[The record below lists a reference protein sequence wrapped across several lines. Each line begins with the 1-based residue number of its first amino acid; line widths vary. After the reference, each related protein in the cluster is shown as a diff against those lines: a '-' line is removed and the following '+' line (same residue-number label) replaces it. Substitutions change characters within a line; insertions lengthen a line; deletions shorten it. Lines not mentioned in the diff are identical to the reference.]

1 MKKVLLLTIFCLA
14 LIACE
19 KEVEKTPEGPT
30 DIRINN
36 LTDMDFTNL
45 SVTMADT
52 TVVFGDISS
61 KDTSEYIRFPKAFPK
76 AEINCVI
83 NGINYSTGEVPDIY
97 MQTLG
102 QTKVTYIVYIS
113 DALNNVLSIADVIIE
128 EPLILE
134 WDIYI
139 DTIWFCLVDSAIM
152 K

>member
-1 MKKVLLLTIFCLA
+1 MRKVLFLTILCLS
-14 LIACE
+14 LIACK

-36 LTDMDFTNL
+36 LTDLDFSGL

-52 TVVFGDISS
+52 TIVFGDISS
-61 KDTSEYIRFPKAFPK
+61 KGISEYYRFKKAFPK

-83 NGINYSTGEVPDIY
+83 NGIHYSTGKVPDIY

-102 QTKVTYIVYIS
+102 QTKVTYHVYIS
-113 DALNNVLSIADVIIE
+113 DDLNNVLSISDVVIE

-134 WDIYI
+134 
-139 DTIWFCLVDSAIM
+139 
-152 K
+152 